1 MQVAE
6 LNIAVIEREENK
18 IKQIDLTSGVITVG

>member
-18 IKQIDLTSGVITVG
+18 IKHIDLTSRVITVG

>member
-18 IKQIDLTSGVITVG
+18 IKQVDLTSRVITVG

>member
-18 IKQIDLTSGVITVG
+18 IKQIDLTSRVITVG